1 MIEKITDELNAKLL
15 SQREC
20 QNGVVIKATSI
31 DQYDP
36 IQKSEAIDKLVA
48 SGAFTRNEVRKLT
61 GFDTVD
67 DPEMDEF
74 ILTKNYETKSDKEE
88 EEPQI
93 KF

>member
-1 MIEKITDELNAKLL
+1 MHLASQLLLLNSSNLYL
-15 SQREC
+15 SLKVYIYCNTLYIIYQ
-20 QNGVVIKATSI
+20 QDN
-31 DQYDP
+31 
-36 IQKSEAIDKLVA
+36 QKSEAIDKLVA

>member
-1 MIEKITDELNAKLL
+1 MTCRCCIKYNMIIVCIEL
-15 SQREC
+15 RIC
-20 QNGVVIKATSI
+20 
-31 DQYDP
+31 
-36 IQKSEAIDKLVA
+36 
-48 SGAFTRNEVRKLT
+48 NEVRKLT